1 MEKLSLLLRLGVA
14 VELVKRNLEPVHGAG
29 HTPRARALML
39 TAPHGRLP
47 QSTHICNHGL
57 TCTPRFNP
65 LCHCHDCNHPSPQE
79 SLSWPISRMNSSRMW
94 IHSVTPVHKPHS
106 SQLQCPAYL
115 PPRTFINITPRNLY
129 CSIHLTCR
137 PQDRNHL
144 FITVGSSNTG
154 VSWLVPAGGTGRST
168 AAARSHIRSLNPVT
182 H

>member
-1 MEKLSLLLRLGVA
+1 MEALCVPQTGIHAGAVDVEKLSLLLRLGVA

-79 SLSWPISRMNSSRMW
+79 SLSWPMSRMNSSRMW
-94 IHSVTPVHKPHS
+94 IHSVTPP
-106 SQLQCPAYL
+106 C
-115 PPRTFINITPRNLY
+115 I
-129 CSIHLTCR
+129 
-137 PQDRNHL
+137 
-144 FITVGSSNTG
+144 
-154 VSWLVPAGGTGRST
+154 
-168 AAARSHIRSLNPVT
+168 SHIVPGSNVQPNRLSALSPTSLPEISIALFS
-182 H
+182 